1 MDIIVNLCGK
11 QIQRLA
17 NLVRWIFGT
26 TLLLPAEAF
35 SVCPHYILMAKEDM
49 GNARTH

>member
-26 TLLLPAEAF
+26 TLIT
-35 SVCPHYILMAKEDM
+35 C
-49 GNARTH
+49 